1 MMQFARTVR
10 FRIQDGKQDAF
21 NRTFEN
27 EVLPMLRKQEGFQDE
42 LTLIHPE
49 RCLGISLW
57 NDENSAKRYR
67 ESTYPTVLEKLKPVI
82 EGTPNVETY
91 QVALSTVSV

>member
-1 MMQFARTVR
+1 MEFARTVR
-10 FRIQDGKQDAF
+10 FRIRDGKRDEF
-21 NRTFEN
+21 TRTFEN
-27 EVLPMLRKQEGFQDE
+27 EVLPMLRKQQGFQDE

-57 NDENSAKRYR
+57 NDENSAKRYGD
-67 ESTYPTVLEKLKPVI
+67 STYPKVLEKLKPFI

-91 QVALSTVSV
+91 QVALSTVSA